1 MSASFKETS
10 LPRITAD
17 LASMFRS
24 AIEKGGVKYV
34 VDMEG
39 SEHPVWIDRD
49 MWEVSPSS
57 SFSLRKSFSM
67 LLEMRSNS
75 RYLVKL
81 LYVVDCHPRNDICY
95 SLFRIQERVFQRTKF
110 IGYLR
115 ISIARMI
122 KREGRSRGREWD

>member
-10 LPRITAD
+10 LSRITAD

-49 MWEVSPSS
+49 MWEVSPPSP
-57 SFSLRKSFSM
+57 FSLRKSFSM

-81 LYVVDCHPRNDICY
+81 PYVVDCHPQNDICC
-95 SLFRIQERVFQRTKF
+95 SLFRILERVYQRTKF

-122 KREGRSRGREWD
+122 KKDGRLRGREWD